1 MTSLPE
7 QAIVNERV
15 RVDERLDM
23 AHAKLRVVTGA
34 VLAGAAFLAPALAAA
49 PMASA
54 TGQCLAWFGSR
65 DDGQCIGYSNGSP
78 TMIGTPQL
86 GAWGPG
92 YGNGLG
98 VSSGPLL
105 PGQTINQGLNP

>member
-1 MTSLPE
+1 
-7 QAIVNERV
+7 
-15 RVDERLDM
+15 M
-23 AHAKLRVVTGA
+23 ANTKLRVLAAGM
-34 VLAGAAFLAPALAAA
+34 LAGAAMAAPFLATA
-49 PMASA
+49 PIASA

-65 DDGQCIGYSNGSP
+65 DDGQCIGYSNGAP

-86 GAWGPG
+86 GAFGPG

-98 VSSGPLL
+98 VTSGPLL

>member
-1 MTSLPE
+1 
-7 QAIVNERV
+7 
-15 RVDERLDM
+15 
-23 AHAKLRVVTGA
+23 
-34 VLAGAAFLAPALAAA
+34 
-49 PMASA
+49 
-54 TGQCLAWFGSR
+54 
-65 DDGQCIGYSNGSP
+65 
-78 TMIGTPQL
+78 MIGTPQL